1 MKKFTIKLN
10 NKEDI
15 KKFIE
20 VTALCGYDIDV
31 MRDKYVIDGKSVL
44 GLLSL
49 DLSKSLEVLLHTD
62 DEDEINNVMNSMKD
76 YII

>member
-10 NKEDI
+10 SKEDI

-20 VTALCGYDIDV
+20 VTALCNYDVDV
-31 MRDKYVIDGKSVL
+31 IRDKYVIDGKSVL

-49 DLSKSLEVLLHTD
+49 DLSKTLEVMLHTD
-62 DEDEINNVMNSMKD
+62 DEEEIDNVMGSMKE